1 MRDALRARSRLA
13 LSRAVASA
21 LCAFMIAWILF
32 APGSCSPASVH
43 RVRSE
48 TPGDAVLSREG
59 SVAAVV
65 PPSLVN
71 KYAAHPAVCAS
82 HVLPAAVWSA
92 AVIAQLSP
100 ALRARRP
107 SVHRVSGR
115 VAIAAATLVTA
126 GFVEIDRRDLHFHG
140 VDFPTLARGEALSYV
155 GLERFWRRLGKV
167 MRFAVATIKCTNIIP
182 GAGSRVAAAGL
193 EEATG
198 EDADDDEYDSAA
210 AAFVAFERCS
220 AAWFLFT
227 AWAAAFRAAFPGNR
241 TKKTPRHRHRRA
253 AHRAWATRHVAA
265 GVSVA
270 AQRWA
275 LLVAHA
281 GLRAAGADAASPE
294 AQKGI
299 FADAL
304 VLGVA
309 ACVLAGEAA
318 VRDFERVDE
327 ERGGQK
333 TE

>member
-1 MRDALRARSRLA
+1 
-13 LSRAVASA
+13 
-21 LCAFMIAWILF
+21 
-32 APGSCSPASVH
+32 
-43 RVRSE
+43 
-48 TPGDAVLSREG
+48 
-59 SVAAVV
+59 
-65 PPSLVN
+65 
-71 KYAAHPAVCAS
+71 
-82 HVLPAAVWSA
+82 
-92 AVIAQLSP
+92 
-100 ALRARRP
+100 
-107 SVHRVSGR
+107 
-115 VAIAAATLVTA
+115 
-126 GFVEIDRRDLHFHG
+126 
-140 VDFPTLARGEALSYV
+140 
-155 GLERFWRRLGKV
+155 

-210 AAFVAFERCS
+210 AAFVAFGAVLGGVVSVHRVGRRVP
-220 AAWFLFT
+220 
-227 AWAAAFRAAFPGNR
+227 RAAFPGTERKNASS
-241 TKKTPRHRHRRA
+241 PPPPRRA
-253 AHRAWATRHVAA
+253 PRVGDAPVAA

-281 GLRAAGADAASPE
+281 GLRAAGADSASPE

-327 ERGGQK
+327 ERGGEK

>member
-1 MRDALRARSRLA
+1 
-13 LSRAVASA
+13 
-21 LCAFMIAWILF
+21 
-32 APGSCSPASVH
+32 
-43 RVRSE
+43 
-48 TPGDAVLSREG
+48 
-59 SVAAVV
+59 VV

-71 KYAAHPAVCAS
+71 KYAAHPAVCAT

-155 GLERFWRRLGKV
+155 GLERFWRRAGKV
-167 MRFAVATIKCTNIIP
+167 VRFAVATIKRANVPAT
-182 GAGSRVAAAGL
+182 GWVAAPGL

-198 EDADDDEYDSAA
+198 EDADDDDDAA
-210 AAFVAFERCS
+210 AAYVAFERCS

-227 AWAAAFRAAFPGNR
+227 AWAAAFRAAFPNR

-281 GLRAAGADAASPE
+281 GLRAAGADSASPE

-304 VLGVA
+304 LFGVA

-327 ERGGQK
+327 ERGGEK

>member
-1 MRDALRARSRLA
+1 MRDASRARSRLA

-155 GLERFWRRLGKV
+155 GLERFWRRAGKV
-167 MRFAVATIKCTNIIP
+167 VRFAVATIKRANVPAT
-182 GAGSRVAAAGL
+182 GWVAAPGL

-198 EDADDDEYDSAA
+198 EDADDDDDAA
-210 AAFVAFERCS
+210 AAYVAFERCS

-227 AWAAAFRAAFPGNR
+227 AWAAAFRAAFPNR

-281 GLRAAGADAASPE
+281 GLRAAGADSASPE

-304 VLGVA
+304 LFGVA

-327 ERGGQK
+327 ERGGEK